1 MNHSRHHPKHHGKPH
16 DGVGGD
22 RYNDANEHDE
32 DEDGNDRDEFDEDE
46 GSDMIYDDVEGF
58 ADTIENDKMKARH
71 RPVLKHQLSKKLQA
85 VRRSLHH
92 VEGATA
98 LPEVNIVYDDV
109 EELEQ
114 SIGED
119 EYDSSFEEFV
129 DVDDS
134 SET

>member
-1 MNHSRHHPKHHGKPH
+1 
-16 DGVGGD
+16 
-22 RYNDANEHDE
+22 
-32 DEDGNDRDEFDEDE
+32 
-46 GSDMIYDDVEGF
+46 
-58 ADTIENDKMKARH
+58 
-71 RPVLKHQLSKKLQA
+71 
-85 VRRSLHH
+85 
-92 VEGATA
+92 
-98 LPEVNIVYDDV
+98 VYDDV

>member
-1 MNHSRHHPKHHGKPH
+1 MC
-16 DGVGGD
+16 DE
-22 RYNDANEHDE
+22 NDNNNEDE
-32 DEDGNDRDEFDEDE
+32 DEDDDEDGNGRDAFDDE
-46 GSDMIYDDVEGF
+46 GSDMIYDGVEGF

-71 RPVLKHQLSKKLQA
+71 RPALKHQLSKKLQA

-92 VEGATA
+92 VEGAPA

>member
-1 MNHSRHHPKHHGKPH
+1 MMNAG
-16 DGVGGD
+16 
-22 RYNDANEHDE
+22 
-32 DEDGNDRDEFDEDE
+32 
-46 GSDMIYDDVEGF
+46 
-58 ADTIENDKMKARH
+58 H

-92 VEGATA
+92 VEGATF
-98 LPEVNIVYDDV
+98 LPEVNIVYNDV

-119 EYDSSFEEFV
+119 DYDSSFEEFV